1 MARRISSEGLS
12 GVWSATPTP
21 LAEDLNVDVSSV
33 KRMVNHH
40 LRLGVK
46 GLFLAGTCGEGAW
59 LPEREKRRLV
69 ETVASYSAGKLL
81 VSVQVTDNSAKR
93 ILDNIRIAREDGAD
107 IAVIAPPYF
116 LLNANART
124 LLNLYSQAIQESPL
138 PIGIYD
144 RGAFGNVVIPNEVL
158 ARIYSEPKVMIVKDS
173 SADPARRE
181 IALAARR
188 KRPELR
194 LFDGDEFHC
203 VDYLKAGYDG
213 LLVGGGIFIGHLAG
227 KIIEATDAGDFALAE
242 RLQQRMNRIMY
253 AVYGGKK
260 IKCWLSGLKRLMVEL
275 GVFRTWKN
283 YLDYPL
289 TASCLRDIQRSVE
302 RDRDVLLP

>member
-1 MARRISSEGLS
+1 MAKPISQEALN

-21 LAEDLNVDVSSV
+21 LTDRMAVDAPSL
-33 KRMVNHH
+33 KRMVAHH
-40 LRLGVK
+40 CRLGVK

-69 ETVASYSAGKLL
+69 ETVAKHASGKLL
-81 VSVQVTDNSAKR
+81 VSVQVTDNSAAR
-93 ILDNIRIAREDGAD
+93 ILDNMRAAREDGAD

-116 LLNANART
+116 LLNANPRT
-124 LLNLYSQAIQESPL
+124 LLNLYQRAIQESPL
-138 PIGIYD
+138 PVGIYD
-144 RGAFGNVVIPNEVL
+144 RGSFGSVVIPNDVL
-158 ARIYSEPKVMIVKDS
+158 AQVYAEPKVIIVKDS
-173 SADPARRE
+173 STDPARRE

-188 KRPELR
+188 KRPQLR

-227 KIIEATDAGDFALAE
+227 KIIEATTAGDFVLADK
-242 RLQQRMNRIMY
+242 LQQRMNRMMF

-275 GVFRTWKN
+275 GVFRTWNN

-289 TASCLRDIQRSVE
+289 TASCLRDIQRLVA

>member
-1 MARRISSEGLS
+1 MAKRIPQEALS

-21 LAEDLNVDVSSV
+21 LTDDMATDALSV
-33 KRMVNHH
+33 KRMVAHH
-40 LRLGVK
+40 CRLGVK

-69 ETVASYSAGKLL
+69 ATVSKHAAGKLL
-81 VSVQVTDNSAKR
+81 VSVQVTDNSAAR
-93 ILDNIRIAREDGAD
+93 ILDNIMAARDDGAD

-116 LLNANART
+116 LLNANPRT
-124 LLNLYSQAIQESPL
+124 LLNLYRQAIQDSPL
-138 PIGIYD
+138 PVGIYD
-144 RGAFGNVVIPNEVL
+144 RGAFGSVLIPNDVL
-158 ARIYSEPKVMIVKDS
+158 AQIYVEPKVVLVKDS
-173 SADPARRE
+173 STDPSRRE

-194 LFDGDEFHC
+194 LFNGDEFHC

-213 LLVGGGIFIGHLAG
+213 LLLGGGIFIGYLAG
-227 KIIEATDAGDFALAE
+227 KIIEATAAADFVLAD
-242 RLQQRMNRIMY
+242 RLQRRMNRMMF

-260 IKCWLSGLKRLMVEL
+260 IQCWLSGLKRLMVEL

-283 YLDYPL
+283 YLHYPL
-289 TASCLRDIQRSVE
+289 TASCLRSIQRLATS
-302 RDRDVLLP
+302 DRDVLLP

>member
-1 MARRISSEGLS
+1 MAKRISQESLS

-21 LAEDLNVDVSSV
+21 LNDDLTVDTQSL
-33 KRMVNHH
+33 KRMVEHH
-40 LRLGVK
+40 SRLGVK

-69 ETVASYSAGKLL
+69 ETVAKHAAGKLL
-81 VSVQVTDNSAKR
+81 VSVQVTDNSTAR
-93 ILDNIRIAREDGAD
+93 ILDNIKAAREDGAD

-116 LLNANART
+116 LLNANPRT
-124 LLNLYSQAIQESPL
+124 LLNLYRQAIQKSPL

-144 RGAFGNVVIPNEVL
+144 RGAFGSVVIPNDTL
-158 ARIYSEPKVMIVKDS
+158 AQIYAEPKVLIVKDS
-173 SADPARRE
+173 STDPARRE

-203 VDYLKAGYDG
+203 VEYLKAGYDG
-213 LLVGGGIFIGHLAG
+213 VLVGGGIFIGYLAG
-227 KIIEATDAGDFALAE
+227 KIIKATADGDFVLADK
-242 RLQQRMNRIMY
+242 LQQRMNRMMY

-289 TASCLRDIQRSVE
+289 TAPCLRDIQRLVE
-302 RDRDVLLP
+302 RDRDILLP

>member
-1 MARRISSEGLS
+1 MAKRISQEALS

-21 LAEDLNVDVSSV
+21 LNDDLTVDTQAL
-33 KRMVNHH
+33 KRMVEHH
-40 LRLGVK
+40 SRLGIK

-69 ETVASYSAGKLL
+69 ETVAKHAAGKLL
-81 VSVQVTDNSAKR
+81 VSVQVTDNSTAR
-93 ILDNIRIAREDGAD
+93 ILDNIKAAREDGAD

-116 LLNANART
+116 LLNANHRT
-124 LLNLYSQAIQESPL
+124 LLNLYRQAIQESPL

-144 RGAFGNVVIPNEVL
+144 RGVFGSVVIPNDTL
-158 ARIYSEPKVMIVKDS
+158 AQIYAEPKVIIVKDS
-173 SADPARRE
+173 STDPARRQ

-203 VDYLKAGYDG
+203 VEYLKAGYDG
-213 LLVGGGIFIGHLAG
+213 LLVGGGIFIGYLAG
-227 KIIEATDAGDFALAE
+227 KIIEATADGEFVLADK
-242 RLQQRMNRIMY
+242 LQQRMNRMMY

-289 TASCLRDIQRSVE
+289 TASCLRDIQRLVE
-302 RDRDVLLP
+302 RDRDMLLP

>member
-1 MARRISSEGLS
+1 MGNRISKEALS

-21 LAEDLNVDVSSV
+21 LTDAMAVDTQSV
-33 KRMVNHH
+33 KRMVAHH
-40 LRLGVK
+40 CRLGVK

-69 ETVASYSAGKLL
+69 ESVAKHAAGKLL
-81 VSVQVTDNSAKR
+81 VSVQVTDNSAAR
-93 ILDNIRIAREDGAD
+93 ILDNIKVAREDGAD

-116 LLNANART
+116 LFNANPRT
-124 LLNLYSQAIQESPL
+124 LLNLYRQAIQESPL

-144 RGAFGNVVIPNEVL
+144 RGAAGSVVIPNDVL
-158 ARIYSEPKVMIVKDS
+158 AQIYAEPKVMIVKDS
-173 SADPARRE
+173 STDPARRE
-181 IALAARR
+181 IALAVRR
-188 KRPELR
+188 RRPELR

-213 LLVGGGIFIGHLAG
+213 LLVGGGIFIGYLAG
-227 KIIEATDAGDFALAE
+227 QIMEATAAGDFALAE
-242 RLQQRMNRIMY
+242 KRQQHMNRIMF

-260 IKCWLSGLKRLMVEL
+260 ITCWLSGLKRLMVEL

-289 TASCLRDIQRSVE
+289 TASCLRDIQRLVE
-302 RDRDVLLP
+302 REREVLLP